1 MTLNQIIKIEL
12 ITNNMTITILAKKLG
27 ISRQLLYHHLN
38 RKNPEIILKI
48 EKILFIKEGS
58 LLK

>member
-1 MTLNQIIKIEL
+1 MTLNQKIKIEL
-12 ITNNMTITILAKKLG
+12 ITKNMTITILAKKLG
-27 ISRQLLYHHLN
+27 ISRQLLYHHIN
-38 RKNPEIILKI
+38 RKNTEVILKI

>member
-1 MTLNQIIKIEL
+1 MTLNQKIKIEL
-12 ITNNMTITILAKKLG
+12 IIKNMTITILAKKLG
-27 ISRQLLYHHLN
+27 ISRQLLYHHIS
-38 RKNPEIILKI
+38 RKNTDIISKI